1 MSKIEGMKTTCLAK
15 RKTMREVSFMM
26 NILRET
32 NKIVEIKFL
41 YNVRIVTSLC
51 FMIWNDMIENDE
63 MNTWY
68 ECPMFRPPWKLMKEN
83 PWNVHAWT

>member
-1 MSKIEGMKTTCLAK
+1 MHVNINIFVVKVIIYMSKLEGMKTTCLAK
-15 RKTMREVSFMM
+15 RKTMMEVSFMM

-51 FMIWNDMIENDE
+51 FMI
-63 MNTWY
+63 
-68 ECPMFRPPWKLMKEN
+68 
-83 PWNVHAWT
+83 

>member
-1 MSKIEGMKTTCLAK
+1 MHVNINIFVVKVIIYMSKLEGMKTTCLAK

-51 FMIWNDMIENDE
+51 FMI
-63 MNTWY
+63 
-68 ECPMFRPPWKLMKEN
+68 
-83 PWNVHAWT
+83 